1 MARNHTPQEYWHT
14 SPELP
19 QDVFL
24 VWQKPNRAFNPVAI
38 IATIEPDGTP
48 HTAPFG
54 SLRAVTPQVL
64 RFATWRG
71 HDTYTNICGDD
82 RVGVSL
88 LSPPGMAVSVK
99 GRARI
104 TREKMKADPNYAVI
118 DVDIDL
124 VKNDM
129 VRRIRLQS
137 AITVSILDHYAGWF
151 EAVLSELDAI

>member
-1 MARNHTPQEYWHT
+1 MARNHISQEHWQT

-24 VWQKPNRAFNPVAI
+24 VWKKPDRAFNPVAI
-38 IATIEPDGTP
+38 VATIEPDGTP

-71 HDTYTNICGDD
+71 HDTYANICSDIEW
-82 RVGVSL
+82 GVSL

-104 TREKMKADPNYAVI
+104 TREKMKADPNYAVV

-124 VKNDM
+124 VKNDV

-137 AITVSILDHYAGWF
+137 AITIYILDQYISWF
-151 EAVLSELDAI
+151 EAVLGELDTI